1 MSNLEGLYR
10 ALSFFGLGVALI
22 GIGRFYQKALL
33 GLAKEEKGEETAT
46 EPTAPGV

>member
-33 GLAKEEKGEETAT
+33 GLAKEEKAEEPSREAQ
-46 EPTAPGV
+46 A